1 MKYIKTYEGLFDY
14 FKKESKDKR
23 TKTKQIKQGLTK
35 LINDYK
41 LRIDNNW
48 SRTLIPISGK
58 GNTQLNTNDGKIWIN
73 INDDFT
79 VDVAGNVAMR
89 FGYDKDLPCKFN
101 RINGNFFIE
110 LSFSIDD
117 FIDKFPESVEGKLSI
132 TNCGLDSLKN
142 LPTKYVGK
150 DFVCNSNN
158 LQTFE
163 GLPEHIVGDIDADS
177 NDIYTCEFLENFEGG
192 VSLYLNPIQYVQFLN
207 GNFVQTL
214 QEILISNSEN
224 DMYDLFKACDPIH
237 PPLKE
242 GGKPIIYLN
251 RMEAFANEL
260 DIEFKLKDSI
270 KQYYDVR

>member
-117 FIDKFPESVEGKLSI
+117 FIDKFPERVEGKLSI